1 MYFVVHLFAFFFYLT
16 IGMLF
21 EHYGSVPEILKAFV
35 NTIKGKKQLEIEK
48 KMEMME
54 DHARRGA
61 MKELEIENF

>member
-1 MYFVVHLFAFFFYLT
+1 
-16 IGMLF
+16 MLF

-61 MKELEIENF
+61 MKELEIENFQFDKELAMGNYNSKEND